1 MESTIPMMV
10 IMFAIL
16 YFMMI
21 RPQQKEQKAHAELL
35 SSLQKGHRVVTSSG
49 LHGKVWEVRP
59 TEVALEV
66 SDKVRITVDKLAI
79 KRRLESGE
87 PAKEQ

>member
-35 SSLQKGHRVVTSSG
+35 TSLQKGHSVVTSSG

-59 TEVALEV
+59 TEVSLEV

-87 PAKEQ
+87 TAKEQ